1 MALTVEVSYQRD
13 IQLNCCIDRMIEGL
27 KKSIWRDW
35 KEAREDGK
43 MANSSGGRILK
54 ERIIVRQ
61 WS

>member
-1 MALTVEVSYQRD
+1 
-13 IQLNCCIDRMIEGL
+13 MIEGL